1 MWADK
6 AQLKMK
12 ELMKKARKVLAGWK
26 GNSYVFGEGVLNPQ
40 LKEIQQQKE
49 EGTNPWRRRPAGE
62 FKSAAFLCRTS
73 RSGTIASLA
82 PWLTIFI
89 NGRYG

>member
-49 EGTNPWRRRPAGE
+49 TILGEGGLRANLNRQH
-62 FKSAAFLCRTS
+62 FFAAL
-73 RSGTIASLA
+73 LA
-82 PWLTIFI
+82 AVQSPP
-89 NGRYG
+89 